1 MAGAGGTAPG
11 DMGTS
16 DTDTD
21 DWDSI
26 GSEEPLP
33 PQSEAAVPTETL

>member
-1 MAGAGGTAPG
+1 MTGGNGVVTGTGEPGGA
-11 DMGTS
+11 S

-26 GSEEPLP
+26 GSEEP
-33 PQSEAAVPTETL
+33 AVGVASAYSS